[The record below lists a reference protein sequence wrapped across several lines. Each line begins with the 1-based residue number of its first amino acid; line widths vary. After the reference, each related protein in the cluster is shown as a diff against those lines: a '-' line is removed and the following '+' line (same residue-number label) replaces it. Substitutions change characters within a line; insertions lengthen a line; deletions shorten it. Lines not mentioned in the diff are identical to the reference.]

1 MDKKEKKIALKKSC
15 NYIYFRKNWIIIIL
29 KKELLLICL
38 EFLRDIKNCYTILNL
53 GCQHIIFPVYIH
65 IVSVTYSRSNNL
77 NKRIFLYIP
86 NQEGDEGFTLGLVV
100 YIGLKYGKI
109 V

>member
-1 MDKKEKKIALKKSC
+1 M
-15 NYIYFRKNWIIIIL
+15 
-29 KKELLLICL
+29 
-38 EFLRDIKNCYTILNL
+38 LNL
-53 GCQHIIFPVYIH
+53 GFQHIISPVYIH

-100 YIGLKYGKI
+100 HIGLKYGKI
-109 V
+109 VQNQIKCSNWCT